1 MVFIHLI
8 WSRPAPCLPPSLAFF
23 HFLNYGCD
31 PYLSYFQNK
40 QSIAG
45 KDETTSTLL
54 QQQKIIYLLIVLS
67 SSSDFGCNW
76 VKAGTKH
83 TAVEEKLEV
92 IEEQVDLDEEDE
104 ITMRVFGKN
113 ELSEIKY
120 ISSLHSM

>member
-1 MVFIHLI
+1 M
-8 WSRPAPCLPPSLAFF
+8 
-23 HFLNYGCD
+23 
-31 PYLSYFQNK
+31 SYFQNK

-54 QQQKIIYLLIVLS
+54 QKKIIYILIVLS

-83 TAVEEKLEV
+83 NAIEEKLEV
-92 IEEQVDLDEEDE
+92 IEEQVDLDEEDK